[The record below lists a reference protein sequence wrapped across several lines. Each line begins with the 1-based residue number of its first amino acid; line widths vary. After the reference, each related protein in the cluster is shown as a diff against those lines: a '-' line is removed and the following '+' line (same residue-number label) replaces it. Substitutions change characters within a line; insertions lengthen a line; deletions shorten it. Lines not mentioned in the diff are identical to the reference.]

1 MKNYVLF
8 LIILCSGFAHAQIDE
23 VIALEG
29 KVLNDTIERSQLNV
43 VNLSMR
49 KGTATSLNGEFTI
62 DARLGDTINISAV
75 QYEPREFVVNQTIFD
90 RKKITIYLIPKINEL
105 DEVEVSNID
114 LSGNLNRDAQSTKG
128 KPDLYPEDLGI
139 PKNTAPKRTV
149 EERRYYTAVTS
160 GGGIPLDGLI
170 NSITG
175 RLKML
180 KKHIEVSRF
189 EKQMVDNRQR
199 FSDSL
204 YMRELKINSNQIEDF
219 VYYVFED
226 PKAKKFVDVDDTFG
240 LLEFMMEKAPLYRE
254 LKAKE

>member
-1 MKNYVLF
+1 MKQFIL
-8 LIILCSGFAHAQIDE
+8 LIVILCAGVAQSQSGDI
-23 VIALEG
+23 ISLEG
-29 KVLNDTIERSQLNV
+29 KVLNDTIDRSQLNV

-62 DARLGDTINISAV
+62 DVRQGDTINISAV
-75 QYEPREFVVNQTIFD
+75 QYEPRQFVVNQTIFD

-105 DEVEVSNID
+105 QEVEVSNID

-128 KPDLYPEDLGI
+128 APDLYPEDLGI

-180 KKHIEVSRF
+180 KKHIAVSRF
-189 EKQMVDNRQR
+189 EKRMVENRQR

-204 YMRELKINSNQIEDF
+204 YMRELKIDPDHIEDF

-226 PKAKKFVDVDDTFG
+226 PKAKEFVDVDDTFG
-240 LLEFMMEKAPLYRE
+240 LLEFMMEKAPVYRE
-254 LKAKE
+254 IKARE

>member
-1 MKNYVLF
+1 MGATAWSQET
-8 LIILCSGFAHAQIDE
+8 IM
-23 VIALEG
+23 LEG
-29 KVLNDTIERSQLNV
+29 KVLNDTIDRSALNV

-49 KGTATSLNGEFTI
+49 KGTTTTPQGTF
-62 DARLGDTINISAV
+62 RLEVRRNDTINISAV
-75 QYEPREFVVNQTIFD
+75 QYESRQFVVNQTIFN
-90 RKKITIYLIPKINEL
+90 RKKISMYLIPKINEL
-105 DEVEVSNID
+105 DEVEISNID
-114 LSGNLNRDAQSTKG
+114 LSGDLTKDAALTKG
-128 KPDLYPEDLGI
+128 APELYPEDLGI

-180 KKHIEVSRF
+180 KKHIAVSRF
-189 EKQMVDNRQR
+189 EKRVQDSRYT

-204 YMRELKINSNQIEDF
+204 YMKELNIKEDLIEDF

-226 PKAKKFVDVDDTFG
+226 EKAKEFVDKNDAFG
-240 LLEFMMEKAPLYRE
+240 LLEFMMEKSKKYQALR
-254 LKAKE
+254 AKD

>member
-1 MKNYVLF
+1 MKQ
-8 LIILCSGFAHAQIDE
+8 IILLFIILYGSFTYAQSDE
-23 VIALEG
+23 VIELEG
-29 KVLNDTIERSQLNV
+29 KVLNDTIDRSQLNV

-75 QYEPREFVVNQTIFD
+75 QYEPRQFVVNQTIFD
-90 RKKITIYLIPKINEL
+90 RKRITIYLIPKVNEL
-105 DEVEVSNID
+105 EEVEVSNID

-128 KPDLYPEDLGI
+128 KPNLYPEDLGL

-149 EERRYYTAVTS
+149 EERRYHTAVSS

-204 YMRELKINSNQIEDF
+204 YMRELKIAPENIEDF

-226 PKAKKFVDVDDTFG
+226 PKAKEFVDVDDTFG

-254 LKAKE
+254 LKSQE